1 MRNTQTKKR
10 KNGWFIGFWIL
21 VLLIMLGLGVGITLA
36 NTPAINSAD
45 TGKTIRSD
53 DSSFNIVLNKNQINK
68 LATHYLTNKQVG
80 QGQKI
85 AFVINDYVNIY
96 GKVNVL
102 GQSLDAGIAMVPQV
116 TNDGNIILKAHAIN
130 VGQLQLPT
138 RLVLGIF
145 ARTYNV
151 PDWVAIKPNKNEI
164 VLQLNQLKTANGF
177 KFKAQAIDIPNNKFV
192 FEGQVK

>member
-80 QGQKI
+80 
-85 AFVINDYVNIY
+85 
-96 GKVNVL
+96 
-102 GQSLDAGIAMVPQV
+102 P
-116 TNDGNIILKAHAIN
+116 
-130 VGQLQLPT
+130 
-138 RLVLGIF
+138 
-145 ARTYNV
+145 
-151 PDWVAIKPNKNEI
+151 
-164 VLQLNQLKTANGF
+164 
-177 KFKAQAIDIPNNKFV
+177 
-192 FEGQVK
+192 